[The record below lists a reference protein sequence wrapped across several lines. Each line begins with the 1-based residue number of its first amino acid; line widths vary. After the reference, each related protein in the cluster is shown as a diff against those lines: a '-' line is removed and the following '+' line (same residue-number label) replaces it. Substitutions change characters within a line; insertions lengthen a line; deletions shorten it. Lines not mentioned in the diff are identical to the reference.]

1 VRALSGLIVLL
12 SCWLPVVPVAGQGI
26 SSDARVRVD
35 PREPPWNA
43 VGRLQAVSGDTR
55 TICTGTLVGP
65 RTVLSAAHCL
75 YDGRTRRL
83 FPPSSLQFLIGL
95 DGQRMSAG
103 ALIERTMIGAGYNP
117 SDPAGTM
124 GSDWAL
130 IVLAAPINNGGHF
143 LSLDPQPPADGTTI
157 MVGGYALNNPNVLA
171 ADTNCQVTTAAKDSK
186 GRALVLHDCNIVQGV
201 SGAPL
206 LRRAG
211 RGWTIVGINIGH
223 SREGTRGFAVATE
236 QVRPY
241 L

>member
-1 VRALSGLIVLL
+1 MRAYPVLVIFL
-12 SCWLPVVPVAGQGI
+12 FLCLEVGRAAAQATSPDG
-26 SSDARVRVD
+26 RVRVD
-35 PREPPWNA
+35 AREPPWNA

-65 RTVLSAAHCL
+65 RTVLTAAHCL
-75 YDGRTRRL
+75 YDGRTRRP
-83 FPPSSLQFLIGL
+83 FAASSLQFLIGL
-95 DGQRMSAG
+95 DGQPMLAG
-103 ALIERTMIGAGYNP
+103 ALVERTTIGTGYDPN
-117 SDPAGTM
+117 DPAGTM

-130 IVLAAPINNGGHF
+130 ITLAAPLNNGGHF
-143 LSLDPQPPADGTTI
+143 LSLDPQPPAGGAAV

-171 ADTNCQVTTAAKDSK
+171 ADTSCRVTTAAKDSK

-211 RGWTIVGINIGH
+211 RGWTVVGINIGR
-223 SREGTRGFAVATE
+223 SREGTKGFAVATE
-236 QVRPY
+236 QVRPH